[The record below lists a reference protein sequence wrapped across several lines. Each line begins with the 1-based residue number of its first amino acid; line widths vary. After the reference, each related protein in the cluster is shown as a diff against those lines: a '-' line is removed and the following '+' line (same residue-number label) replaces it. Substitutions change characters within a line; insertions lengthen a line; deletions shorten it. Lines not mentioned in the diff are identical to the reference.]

1 MKQTLL
7 FLAILSLSL
16 NCFGQ
21 DADTE
26 FTNPNIQMGMVV
38 SDLDAS
44 LHFYTTIIGMVRTGS
59 FDVNPEKASEL
70 GLTDG
75 KELNVIVLRL
85 KDSEASNQLKIMSFG
100 NNYDM
105 YEKQFIDDDMGV
117 QYLTIY
123 PKSLK
128 PILERIKE
136 NDIPMLGDT
145 PVKLNEKDSFILIQ
159 DPDGTF
165 VELIGPM
172 N

>member
-1 MKQTLL
+1 MKQLIVL
-7 FLAILSLSL
+7 FSIIFFSSSAFAQEK
-16 NCFGQ
+16 NP
-21 DADTE
+21 E

-44 LHFYTTIIGMVRTGS
+44 LYFYTGIIGMIQTGS
-59 FDVNPEKASEL
+59 FDVKPDKARKL

-75 KELNVIVLRL
+75 KELNVVVLRL

-100 NNYDM
+100 NKYDM
-105 YEKQFIDDDMGV
+105 HQKQYINDDLGV

-145 PVKLNEKDSFILIQ
+145 PIKLNNKDSFILIQ

>member
-1 MKQTLL
+1 MKQTIL
-7 FLAILSLSL
+7 FLTILSLSL

-21 DADTE
+21 KTDTE
-26 FTNPNIQMGMVV
+26 FTNPDIQMGMVV

-44 LHFYTTIIGMVRTGS
+44 LHFYTAIIGMVQTGS
-59 FDVNPEKASEL
+59 FDVKPEKARQL

-75 KELNVIVLRL
+75 KELNVTVLRL

-100 NNYDM
+100 NKYDM
-105 YEKQFIDDDMGV
+105 NQKQYINDDLGV
-117 QYLTIY
+117 QYFTIY

-128 PILERIKE
+128 PVLERIKE

-145 PVKLNEKDSFILIQ
+145 PVKLNEKDSFIMIQ

-165 VELIGPM
+165 IELIGPM